1 MAHDVETVRAVLA
14 ARRDRLWSH
23 AHVVATGVGYKVTR
37 GVKTD
42 TLAIVCSVT
51 EKIPLERLQSHD
63 RVPSAID
70 GVPTDVVATGVVR
83 ALQPRTGRHRPAPG
97 GVSIAHRTV
106 TAGTLGC
113 LVKRAGHVVIL
124 SNNHVL
130 ANSNDARPGDAI
142 LQPGPHDGGRF
153 PDDHIADLEDFVPII
168 FLDAPSESRFARG
181 LIAALNAGCR
191 LIRSATRYPTVNLQA
206 GDHRLDAA
214 SDNPLGPTLVKSEI
228 LDIGTIAGLGRGALG
243 VAIKKSGRTTG
254 LTTAQITQVDVSVNV
269 DYCGGRVAQFTD
281 QLLAGPM
288 SQGGDSGSW
297 GDRKSTR
304 LNSSHITIS
313 YAVFCLKKKKKIK
326 TDFFRRCAVKQAS

>member
-1 MAHDVETVRAVLA
+1 MAHDVDTVRAVLE
-14 ARRDRLWSH
+14 ARRGRLWSH

-42 TLAIVCSVT
+42 TLAIMCSVT
-51 EKIPLERLQSHD
+51 EKMALERLQSRD

-70 GVPTDVVATGVVR
+70 GVPTDVVATGVIR
-83 ALQPRTGRHRPAPG
+83 ALQRRTDRHRPAPG

-113 LVKRAGHVVIL
+113 LVKRAGRVVIL

-181 LIAALNAGCR
+181 LVAVLNAGCR
-191 LIRSATRYPTVNLQA
+191 LIRSATRYRLVRLQA
-206 GDHRLDAA
+206 GENRVDAA
-214 SDNPLGPTLVKSEI
+214 IARPLGPTLVKSEI
-228 LDIGTIAGLGRGALG
+228 LDIGTIASLGRGALG
-243 VAIKKSGRTTG
+243 AAIRKSGRTTG
-254 LTTAQITQVDVSVNV
+254 LTTGQITQVDVSVDV
-269 DYCGGRVAQFTD
+269 QYGPGRVARFTD

-288 SQGGDSGSW
+288 SQGGDSGSAVLDN
-297 GDRKSTR
+297 GNRLVGLLFAGSENSTVINR
-304 LNSSHITIS
+304 IEH
-313 YAVFCLKKKKKIK
+313 VFSALGL
-326 TDFFRRCAVKQAS
+326 TL

>member
-1 MAHDVETVRAVLA
+1 MAHDVETVRAVLQ

-130 ANSNDARPGDAI
+130 ANNNDARPGDAI

-153 PDDHIADLEDFVPII
+153 PDDHIADLEDFVPIT

-191 LIRSATRYPTVNLQA
+191 LIRSATRYRTVNLQA
-206 GDHRLDAA
+206 GDNRVDAA
-214 SDNPLGPTLVKSEI
+214 IAKPLGPTLVKSEI

-254 LTTAQITQVDVSVNV
+254 LTTGQITQVDVSVNV
-269 DYCGGRVAQFTD
+269 DYGGGRVAQFTD

-288 SQGGDSGSW
+288 SQGGDSGSAVLDN
-297 GDRKSTR
+297 GNRLVGLLFAGSENSTVINR
-304 LNSSHITIS
+304 IEH
-313 YAVFCLKKKKKIK
+313 VFSALGL
-326 TDFFRRCAVKQAS
+326 TL